1 MELIS
6 LWQYS
11 ILSVLLVSIVSFI
24 GVFTLSVKQEKLQ
37 KILIYLVS
45 FSTGALF
52 GDAFIHLIPE
62 IAKHHGLGIKISLSL
77 LGGILIFFVLEKFVR
92 WRHCHSVECEEHHPK
107 HLAYMNLIGD
117 GMHNFIDGAI
127 IAASYIVSP
136 AVGIA
141 TTTAI
146 ILHEIPQEIGD
157 FAVLLHAGFTRKKA
171 LLFNF
176 LSAAIAVLG
185 TVTVLI
191 TNRLIEGIEFYLVPI
206 AAGGFIYIAG
216 SDLIP
221 ELHKKTGLKESILQL
236 IMFILGIAVMA
247 LLLLIG

>member
-1 MELIS
+1 MDFTT
-6 LWQYS
+6 WQYA
-11 ILSVLLVSIVSFI
+11 ILSVLLVSIVSFVGI
-24 GVFTLSVKQEKLQ
+24 FTLSIKQQRLQ

-62 IAKHHGLGIKISLSL
+62 MVEENGLSIGISVSL
-77 LGGILIFFVLEKFVR
+77 LSGILIFFILEKFVR

-127 IAASYIVSP
+127 IAASYIVSLP
-136 AVGIA
+136 VGIA
-141 TTTAI
+141 TTLAI

-157 FAVLLHAGFTRKKA
+157 FAVLIHGGFTRKKA
-171 LLFNF
+171 LFFNF
-176 LSAAIAVLG
+176 ISAIIAIVG
-185 TVTVLI
+185 TITVLI
-191 TNRLIEGIEFYLVPI
+191 ANNLIEGIEYYLVPI

-221 ELHKKTGLKESILQL
+221 ELHKKTGIKESLLQL
-236 IMFILGIAVMA
+236 VMFILGIAVMA
-247 LLLLIG
+247 LLLLLE